1 MFYVKIPFL
10 HLDDIYNS
18 NQYVRWI
25 KIADGKYL
33 VQSGNDV
40 VKVTEGRKSKFL
52 FDCSENEFFSKWF
65 DYFDIKRDYSRMNWV
80 LKNLDDEV
88 KVAANR
94 NKGLRVVKIPVFE
107 SIIYSCIKSLFSVDR
122 SRMAVDSIAKSCG
135 VKHVQSFKESGKLI
149 WYEFPSPETIVE
161 KEFLLDNKMLMH
173 QKDKIIEISKD
184 VIDGWFDIEY
194 LKSLDYHEAI
204 DYLTSFDYLN
214 EWSANFICLCSLGFL
229 NSFLYD
235 NHFSNFIK
243 KCNMDFEEFKTWYLY
258 DDEVKS
264 CLGLLSQYVWSNEVY
279 PAKSLEKWMKE

>member
-1 MFYVKIPFL
+1 MFYVRIPFL

-40 VKVTEGRKSKFL
+40 VKVTENTNSRFL
-52 FDCSENEFFSKWF
+52 FDCSEDEFFSKWF

-88 KVAANR
+88 KIAANR

-149 WYEFPSPETIVE
+149 WYEFPSPETILE
-161 KEFLLDNKMLMH
+161 KEFLLDNKMLVH
-173 QKDKIIEISKD
+173 QRDNVISICKDIVS
-184 VIDGWFDIEY
+184 GWLD
-194 LKSLDYHEAI
+194 LDYLQTLSYEDAYN
-204 DYLTSFDYLN
+204 YLIQFDYLN
-214 EWSANFICLCSLGFL
+214 DWAVNFVCLSSLGFMNL
-229 NSFLYD
+229 FLLD
-235 NHFSNFIK
+235 KHTNKF
-243 KCNMDFEEFKTWYLY
+243 FKRIETNY
-258 DDEVKS
+258 DDFKEWYMDDEARGYS
-264 CLGLLSQYVWSNEVY
+264 GLLSQYIWNNEVN
-279 PAKSLEKWMKE
+279 PPKNLEEWMLE